1 MDGWN
6 EEKLESLISLLG
18 DIQNLQYEVENCRR
32 GCYTGAETYAELG
45 EKVKYLGQRLIS
57 EGEDICEMEED
68 EYDEED

>member
-18 DIQNLQYEVENCRR
+18 ELQNINYELENCRR
-32 GCYTGAETYAELG
+32 GCYSGANTYAELG
-45 EKVKYLGQRLIS
+45 EKIVWLGERLVR
-57 EGEDICEMEED
+57 EGEDIREMEED